1 MSFKKGNSG
10 NPRGRPKMTKEEKE
24 QREQFKELLKSSTVE
39 ALESIIEI
47 ANSKAHKDKFN
58 ACKYIIDKAY
68 GAETALLIEE
78 EPEPITIKVVSKL
91 FDDEEEEDYF

>member
-1 MSFKKGNSG
+1 MSFEKGKSG
-10 NPRGRPKMTKEEKE
+10 NPRGRPKMTKEEKA

-68 GAETALLIEE
+68 GSDKALLIEE

-91 FDDEEEEDYF
+91 FDEEEEDDF

>member
-24 QREQFKELLKSSTVE
+24 QREQFKELLKNSTVE

-91 FDDEEEEDYF
+91 FDDEEEDYF

>member
-1 MSFKKGNSG
+1 MSFEKGKSG
-10 NPRGRPKMTKEEKE
+10 NPRGRPKQTKEEKE
-24 QREQFKELLKSSTVE
+24 QREQFKELLKSSTVD
-39 ALESIIEI
+39 ALKSIIVI

-78 EPEPITIKVVSKL
+78 EPEPIVIKVVSKL
-91 FDDEEEEDYF
+91 FDEEEEEDF

>member
-1 MSFKKGNSG
+1 MSFEKGKSG
-10 NPRGRPKMTKEEKE
+10 NPRGRPKMTKEEKA

-68 GAETALLIEE
+68 GADKALLIEE

-91 FDDEEEEDYF
+91 FDEEEEDDF

>member
-24 QREQFKELLKSSTVE
+24 QREQFKELLK
-39 ALESIIEI
+39 

-91 FDDEEEEDYF
+91 FDDEEEDYF